1 MILRRCAP
9 EPDRLGPAG
18 RPPSVSLGA
27 GDPASES
34 ARTLRAR
41 LEVCR
46 FFAGGPDASRNS
58 SLGAGRLFGN
68 ASEPRRDSGGA
79 EPGMGVMRVFRAA
92 AGASEGARELAR
104 AFSVGTGTGVID
116 RGAGLLVRDGR
127 FAAEGLHPDW
137 LVS

>member
-1 MILRRCAP
+1 L
-9 EPDRLGPAG
+9 D
-18 RPPSVSLGA
+18 
-27 GDPASES
+27 
-34 ARTLRAR
+34 
-41 LEVCR
+41 VCR
-46 FFAGGPDASRNS
+46 FFAGGADASKDS

-79 EPGMGVMRVFRAA
+79 EPGIGVMRVFKVA

-104 AFSVGTGTGVID
+104 ELARAFAAFSFRAGTGVID

-127 FAAEGLHPDW
+127 FAAEGLHPDR